1 MTILDDLPIALRRTR
16 RSSAAPQA
24 CHSEE
29 THDAKTIT
37 NTESI
42 GLSTPSRG
50 SKKRV
55 RFSDPGLSN
64 EQEISSKTEDDAVS
78 SSTGLTPHIRRTT
91 INPGSGSK
99 KRRHSGPDGIGRP
112 DAFDSTIDTMQT
124 GEVTFLPL
132 RQVLDG
138 RVKRRIR
145 RNGLSEEINMISAE
159 KKRKTQQTKEEIAAL
174 RAEVASKDAEIRRLS
189 GATKVSDEDE
199 TSIEDLKRQV
209 AQARRALKSPASSHG
224 SEDSTH
230 AGYDNTH
237 MDWTTTARGPF
248 SGDYSDMDILSDS
261 DSEFGEAT
269 MAELACS
276 TPSRGSSNVRHSF
289 PTPPS
294 TSPPPLLLTP
304 SRRQVVTPT
313 SSSVVQTSFANTERQ
328 DDEEELAS
336 LHLEVAKL
344 TQTLETYE
352 AMTCRLSDKLIPF
365 APKDGSAAALIMD
378 SRSPTVKLEA
388 QLNNLLQAFS
398 DSTATLTEIDTS
410 LGELGFPG
418 GDANEIISSLSS
430 SLRTVRLELEYLTPG
445 EITLPLTAAGA
456 SVLDLLLTR
465 LRELARRSLEDEDTI
480 DEYHDLEVSL
490 RKQLSARV
498 EAMDGMKKEIRTLE
512 QQSRTKDTRMKELE
526 AGVERLKGSVR
537 SYTRDVSELEGLVQR
552 LEGDLDT
559 ANKGLREADEDH
571 QADVEEW
578 ENVVKG
584 KDATVAML
592 EEKLKLALEQTSQLK
607 EQLAKVQNQPR
618 QLTTGH
624 EEKLPSMT
632 ERHEAAL
639 ASRDSKVAELSLEID
654 RVNEALRN
662 AHETVQKLRVE
673 NSSLS
678 GRLDSENAR
687 AKEAVETMRS
697 ELERV
702 VTIGQDLT
710 TTPKRTTRRG

>member
-1 MTILDDLPIALRRTR
+1 MTILDELPIALRTR
-16 RSSAAPQA
+16 RRSAAPQA

-29 THDAKTIT
+29 TLKSKTVDT
-37 NTESI
+37 PESI
-42 GLSTPSRG
+42 GLFTPSRG

-55 RFSDPGLSN
+55 RFSDPGLLN
-64 EQEISSKTEDDAVS
+64 EQEIRSKTEDDAIS

-91 INPGSGSK
+91 LKPVSGSK
-99 KRRHSGPDGIGRP
+99 KRRHPGPDGNIDCL

-145 RNGLSEEINMISAE
+145 RNGLSEEINIISAE
-159 KKRKTQQTKEEIAAL
+159 KKRKSQQTKEEIAAL

-199 TSIEDLKRQV
+199 ASVEDLKRQV
-209 AQARRALKSPASSHG
+209 AQARRALKSPESSSHR
-224 SEDSTH
+224 SEDST
-230 AGYDNTH
+230 GYDTTH
-237 MDWTTTARGPF
+237 ACVDWTPTTARDPF
-248 SGDYSDMDILSDS
+248 SGDCSDMDILSDS
-261 DSEFGEAT
+261 DSEFGENT

-276 TPSRGSSNVRHSF
+276 TPTRRSSNIRHSF

-313 SSSVVQTSFANTERQ
+313 SNAVGQTSFTNTEGQ

-344 TQTLETYE
+344 THTLETYE
-352 AMTCRLSDKLIPF
+352 AMTSRLSDKLMPF

-398 DSTATLTEIDTS
+398 DSTATLSEMDTS

-430 SLRTVRLELEYLTPG
+430 ALRTVRLELEYLTPG

-465 LRELARRSLEDEDTI
+465 LRELARRSLEDEDTM

-498 EAMDGMKKEIRTLE
+498 EAMDSLKKEFRTLE
-512 QQSRTKDTRMKELE
+512 KQSRSKDTRLRELE

-537 SYTRDVSELEGLVQR
+537 SYTQDVSELEGLVQR

-559 ANKGLREADEDH
+559 ANKGLREAEEDR

-578 ENVVKG
+578 EDILKG
-584 KDATVAML
+584 KDETVAML
-592 EEKLKLALEQTSQLK
+592 EEKLGLALEQTSELK
-607 EQLAKVQNQPR
+607 EQLSSLQNQEG
-618 QLTTGH
+618 QLRAGH
-624 EEKLPSMT
+624 EEGLSSMAEQHGAT
-632 ERHEAAL
+632 L
-639 ASRDSKVAELSLEID
+639 ASRDSKVAGLSSEID
-654 RVNEALRN
+654 RVNRTLQS
-662 AHETVQKLRVE
+662 AHETIQKLRMG
-673 NSSLS
+673 NGSLA
-678 GRLDSENAR
+678 GALDSEKAR
-687 AKEAVETMRS
+687 
-697 ELERV
+697 
-702 VTIGQDLT
+702 
-710 TTPKRTTRRG
+710 PRRLLMT

>member
-16 RSSAAPQA
+16 RSGAAPQA

-29 THDAKTIT
+29 THDAKTVD
-37 NTESI
+37 NSVSI
-42 GLSTPSRG
+42 GLATPSRG

-55 RFSDPGLSN
+55 RFSNLGLSD
-64 EQEISSKTEDDAVS
+64 EQELDSKTEDDTVS

-91 INPGSGSK
+91 LNPGPGSK
-99 KRRHSGPDGIGRP
+99 KRRHSGLDGIGRP

-145 RNGLSEEINMISAE
+145 RNGLSEEINIISAE
-159 KKRKTQQTKEEIAAL
+159 KRRKSQQTKEEIARL
-174 RAEVASKDAEIRRLS
+174 KTEVASKDAEIRRLS
-189 GATKVSDEDE
+189 SARKVSDEDE
-199 TSIEDLKRQV
+199 ASIEDLKRQV

-224 SEDSTH
+224 SEDST
-230 AGYDNTH
+230 GYDTTRV
-237 MDWTTTARGPF
+237 DWTTTTHDPF
-248 SGDYSDMDILSDS
+248 SGDYSDMEILSDS

-276 TPSRGSSNVRHSF
+276 TPSRRSSNIRHSF

-313 SSSVVQTSFANTERQ
+313 GNAVGQTSFTNTERQ
-328 DDEEELAS
+328 DDDEELAS

-344 TQTLETYE
+344 THTLETYE
-352 AMTCRLSDKLIPF
+352 AMTSRLSDKLIPF

-398 DSTATLTEIDTS
+398 DSTSTLTEIDTS

-445 EITLPLTAAGA
+445 EIILPLTAAGA

-480 DEYHDLEVSL
+480 DEYHDLEISL

-498 EAMDGMKKEIRTLE
+498 EAMDSMKKEIRTLE
-512 QQSRTKDTRMKELE
+512 QHSRTKDTRVRELE

-552 LEGDLDT
+552 LEGDLDSAT
-559 ANKGLREADEDH
+559 KGLREAEEDH

-578 ENVVKG
+578 SNALKG
-584 KDATVAML
+584 KDETVAML
-592 EEKLKLALEQTSQLK
+592 EGKLKLALEQTSELK
-607 EQLAKVQNQPR
+607 EQLANVQTQQR
-618 QLTTGH
+618 QLTAGH
-624 EEKLPSMT
+624 EEELSSMN
-632 ERHEAAL
+632 EQHDAILAL
-639 ASRDSKVAELSLEID
+639 RDMKVAELSLELNQ
-654 RVNEALRN
+654 VNEALRS
-662 AHETVQKLRVE
+662 AHQTVQKFRVDDHT
-673 NSSLS
+673 LS
-678 GRLDSENAR
+678 GRL
-687 AKEAVETMRS
+687 V
-697 ELERV
+697 
-702 VTIGQDLT
+702 
-710 TTPKRTTRRG
+710 